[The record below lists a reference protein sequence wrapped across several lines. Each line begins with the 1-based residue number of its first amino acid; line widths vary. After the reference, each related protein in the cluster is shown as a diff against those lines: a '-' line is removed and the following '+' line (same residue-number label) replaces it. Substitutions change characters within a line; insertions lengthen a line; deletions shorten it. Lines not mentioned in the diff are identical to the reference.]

1 MPIETQ
7 SLGKFPTSA
16 EDTLLTLKQECPAK
30 CQHSICDSHGKTI
43 LVITAII
50 MITIIMILV
59 IMIMIIKIIVTKYW
73 KIVQNY
79 TDLLTSKM
87 VLMIAT
93 TAIVITVP
101 KY

>member
-1 MPIETQ
+1 
-7 SLGKFPTSA
+7 
-16 EDTLLTLKQECPAK
+16 
-30 CQHSICDSHGKTI
+30 
-43 LVITAII
+43 